1 MELIDASIVRRK
13 FSDSVLLS
21 FRSGARIVGKRINVA
36 SSAQISRES
45 EIIRQVRKAVREAH
59 RDFLYMEHGEKWRD
73 FDSSK
78 GVFFTA
84 ETTDEEKALCSTA
97 LDLIGVK

>member
-1 MELIDASIVRRK
+1 
-13 FSDSVLLS
+13 
-21 FRSGARIVGKRINVA
+21 
-36 SSAQISRES
+36 
-45 EIIRQVRKAVREAH
+45 
-59 RDFLYMEHGEKWRD
+59 MEHGEKWRD